1 MGIWG
6 VSFGGR
12 LFRVGQSPDGRWWGY
27 FNILGFR
34 FFRYFDSNGKKH
46 WTRKTQNIPYYSP
59 NSYQPGRS
67 TGYRIPK
74 PNSQNQPPVNP
85 PGSSSNPIGN
95 TNQNS
100 NQTNTPNSITQ
111 KNQQA
116 INAIRQMQNPD
127 QIN

>member
-34 FFRYFDSNGKKH
+34 FFRYFDSNGRKH
-46 WTRKTQNIPYYSP
+46 WTRKSQNIPYYTP
-59 NSYQPGRS
+59 NSYQPGKS
-67 TGYRIPK
+67 TGYRIPS
-74 PNSQNQPPVNP
+74 PSTA
-85 PGSSSNPIGN
+85 PGSSSSISGSAANPIGSASSPQSP
-95 TNQNS
+95 QN
-100 NQTNTPNSITQ
+100 NSSSLAQ

-116 INAIRQMQNPD
+116 LDAIKQMQNPD